1 MPETNSS
8 YYFLVNILRG
18 LSEYLSAPP
27 ARDLDLSNGS
37 IPATVLTKDTVK
49 RNGKMRK
56 LLALLHND
64 EGATMV
70 EYGIM
75 VALIAA
81 VCIVLI
87 TTLGGSVS
95 SAFQSVNTA
104 I

>member
-1 MPETNSS
+1 MLKNLTAM
-8 YYFLVNILRG
+8 LR
-18 LSEYLSAPP
+18 
-27 ARDLDLSNGS
+27 
-37 IPATVLTKDTVK
+37 
-49 RNGKMRK
+49 
-56 LLALLHND
+56 ND

-87 TTLGGSVS
+87 STLGKNVS
-95 SAFQSVNTA
+95 SAFSSVNGS